1 MMADE
6 YKVYVSVLA
15 QEFVKEQIGLD
26 LPTKDIFLK
35 KTEVW
40 TSRYYWVKCKDPND
54 KRKRIDV
61 GTLTVEDLDMF
72 VEKYYKMYNRDRKL
86 TELGII

>member
-6 YKVYVSVLA
+6 YKNWASVLA
-15 QEFVKEQIGLD
+15 QEFIKEKIGLD
-26 LPTKDIFLK
+26 IPTKDIFLK
-35 KTEVW
+35 KSEVW
-40 TSRYYWVKCKDPND
+40 TSKYYWVKCKDPDD

-61 GTLTVEDLDMF
+61 GTLTIDDLDTF
-72 VEKYYKMYNRDRKL
+72 VNQYYKMYDRDRKL

>member
-6 YKVYVSVLA
+6 YKGYVSVLA
-15 QEFVKEQIGLD
+15 QDFVKKETGLD
-26 LPTKDIFLK
+26 LPKKDIFLK
-35 KTEVW
+35 KKEIW

-61 GTLTVEDLDMF
+61 GILIVDDLDMF
-72 VEKYYKMYNRDRKL
+72 VEKYYQMYDRDRKL